1 MQSSRQKTLWEIET
15 TLQCI
20 TFHVRVKKIKRT
32 NTKFC
37 KLNHYKIVLSCITFF
52 SNNFYLKMLNNGCI
66 IQKRFNNLTRAWNV
80 ASTLSSSCG
89 SIFSSNRL
97 GSGTAIRGTLR
108 LINSSIWKVI
118 GFVRLLG
125 NVKAGLAF
133 KSTVVSHVHFPTV
146 FIAEHVYRPPS
157 SDSAP
162 IILKNKIK
170 CGDMLYMFVVVIFL
184 LRKNKFF
191 KYYNII

>member
-1 MQSSRQKTLWEIET
+1 MGALS
-15 TLQCI
+15 
-20 TFHVRVKKIKRT
+20 KRD
-32 NTKFC
+32 
-37 KLNHYKIVLSCITFF
+37 
-52 SNNFYLKMLNNGCI
+52 
-66 IQKRFNNLTRAWNV
+66 FNNLTRAWNV

-162 IILKNKIK
+162 ILKWSAH
-170 CGDMLYMFVVVIFL
+170 FVVMYCNIYSV
-184 LRKNKFF
+184 NKMF
-191 KYYNII
+191 IIIIYFCLSF

>member
-1 MQSSRQKTLWEIET
+1 MHPTRSLGALS
-15 TLQCI
+15 
-20 TFHVRVKKIKRT
+20 KRD
-32 NTKFC
+32 
-37 KLNHYKIVLSCITFF
+37 L
-52 SNNFYLKMLNNGCI
+52 
-66 IQKRFNNLTRAWNV
+66 NNLTRAWNV

-162 IILKNKIK
+162 IFEMVSSFCSDVL
-170 CGDMLYMFVVVIFL
+170 
-184 LRKNKFF
+184 
-191 KYYNII
+191 

>member
-1 MQSSRQKTLWEIET
+1 
-15 TLQCI
+15 
-20 TFHVRVKKIKRT
+20 
-32 NTKFC
+32 
-37 KLNHYKIVLSCITFF
+37 
-52 SNNFYLKMLNNGCI
+52 MLNNGCI

-108 LINSSIWKVI
+108 LINSSIWKVM

-162 IILKNKIK
+162 ILKWSAH
-170 CGDMLYMFVVVIFL
+170 FVVVTCTV
-184 LRKNKFF
+184 
-191 KYYNII
+191 